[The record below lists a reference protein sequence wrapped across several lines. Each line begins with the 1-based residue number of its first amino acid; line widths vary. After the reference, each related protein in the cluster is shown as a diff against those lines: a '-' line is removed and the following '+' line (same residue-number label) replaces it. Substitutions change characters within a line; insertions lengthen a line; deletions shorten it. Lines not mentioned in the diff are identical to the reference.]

1 MMEII
6 GLIIV
11 AMNVLSF
18 SLMGV
23 DKCRA
28 QQGRWRIRESTLFL
42 SAALFG
48 ALGGTLGMRYFHHKT
63 KHWYFRWGFPALLVV
78 QAALLAAVGFIKP

>member
-1 MMEII
+1 MEII

-23 DKCRA
+23 DKRRA